1 MPELRLGAPQRCL
14 RGNPLRLE
22 AGDLGVRDDG
32 IRLAARDVRHGG
44 VELRARARDGG
55 VGARDAAPEPVD
67 LFARQRER
75 RPAAGE
81 RNIVRPRVDDEEHV
95 ALAYLLVVPH
105 PQLDDVPAHLGR
117 DADEV
122 GSHRGVVRLRPRG
135 PLQQGDDDG
144 DRGAGD
150 DETPDES
157 ARDAPCPFVRESAV

>member
-1 MPELRLGAPQRCL
+1 MLELRLGALKRCL
-14 RGNPLRLE
+14 RGDPLRLQ
-22 AGDLGVRDDG
+22 ASDLGVRGYG
-32 IRLAARDVRHGG
+32 IRFPTDDVRRRS

-55 VGARDAAPEPVD
+55 VGANDAAPEPVD

-75 RPAAGE
+75 RPGAGE
-81 RNIVRPRVDDEEHV
+81 CDLVGPRVDDEEQV